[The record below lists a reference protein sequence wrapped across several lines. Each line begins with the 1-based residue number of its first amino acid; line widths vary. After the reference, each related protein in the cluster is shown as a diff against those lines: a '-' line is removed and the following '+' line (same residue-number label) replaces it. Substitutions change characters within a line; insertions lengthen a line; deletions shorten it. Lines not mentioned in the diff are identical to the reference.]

1 MSDPCEDLR
10 TARESRI
17 GDESRVEGKSSREE
31 SVKGCDKRVVGDSNR
46 YFSAPVILGVNT
58 GLAGK

>member
-1 MSDPCEDLR
+1 MSDPYEDVR
-10 TARESRI
+10 TGRSSRLCD
-17 GDESRVEGKSSREE
+17 GSRVEGKSSREE
-31 SVKGCDKRVVGDSNR
+31 SVKGCNKRVVGDSNR

>member
-10 TARESRI
+10 TGRSTEI
-17 GDESRVEGKSSREE
+17 GDESGVEGESSREE
-31 SVKGCDKRVVGDSNR
+31 SVKGCNKRVVGDSNR